1 MDKLEKEL
9 LQFTAGEKIKT
20 RLIDR
25 YAYAGD
31 ASHYYLLPRAV
42 IQPISVEEIKRVFEF
57 SHREKINITFRAGG
71 TSLLG
76 RELRMEFLLT

>member
-9 LQFTAGEKIKT
+9 YNLLPAERIKT

-42 IQPISVEEIKRVFEF
+42 IQPDFCSR
-57 SHREKINITFRAGG
+57 N
-71 TSLLG
+71 
-76 RELRMEFLLT
+76 